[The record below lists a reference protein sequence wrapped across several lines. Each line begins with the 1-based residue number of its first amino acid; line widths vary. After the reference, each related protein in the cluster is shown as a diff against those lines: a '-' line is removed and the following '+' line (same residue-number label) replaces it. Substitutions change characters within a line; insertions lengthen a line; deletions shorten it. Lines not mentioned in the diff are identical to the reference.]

1 LDDFFN
7 NLNVV
12 PPFVVL
18 GRILSA
24 TAAGF
29 FIGIERE
36 RHHQSAGLRT
46 HMVLALGAALVMVL
60 SMYLPFSFAGKG
72 TMGDPG
78 RLAAQVISGIGFLG
92 AGAIFRYGFSIKGL
106 TTAASIWTTSGIGLT
121 FGAGFY
127 FLGITGTVVLL
138 IILYVFD
145 KIEDFLI
152 EQKNIRLIT
161 VRFHSDRLKA
171 KSIIDVIKKF
181 KLDIRQPS
189 IIENVEENTT
199 QVVINC
205 NIDEDFSIRE
215 LFESIKS
222 LGNIINIKIE

>member
-1 LDDFFN
+1 MDDFYKG
-7 NLNVV
+7 LDVM
-12 PPFVVL
+12 PPLIVL
-18 GRILSA
+18 ARILAA

-29 FIGIERE
+29 FIGLERE

-46 HMVLALGAALVMVL
+46 HMVLALGAALMMIL
-60 SMYLPFSFAGKG
+60 SMYIPFSFPGKG
-72 TMGDPG
+72 AMGDPG

-106 TTAASIWTTSGIGLT
+106 TTAASIWTTSGIGLA

-127 FLGITGTVVLL
+127 FLGIVGTIVLF
-138 IILYVFD
+138 IILYLFD

-152 EQKNIRLIT
+152 EQKNIRLLT
-161 VRFHSDRLKA
+161 VIFHSDRLKPKA
-171 KSIIDVIKKF
+171 VIDVIKNSKIDF
-181 KLDIRQPS
+181 KQPS
-189 IIENVEENTT
+189 IIENIEENTT

-222 LGNIINIKIE
+222 LGSIIKIRIE